1 MTVQSL
7 HFALIISKQISTSPT
22 IFQFKETKLGNAK
35 KLCDRFFFLHWYSIQ
50 TSFFFVF
57 WIEISQKPQK
67 IYLFAENWICC
78 CLLYSPELLL
88 AFPLQKE
95 NFLPWASFC
104 FLFFY
109 WSVRKE
115 KIIFQKKRILTLLS
129 RFPLLAKSYLFC
141 LHQNCIFSP
150 TRPP

>member
-35 KLCDRFFFLHWYSIQ
+35 KLCDRFVLHWYSIQ

-88 AFPLQKE
+88 ALPLQKE
-95 NFLPWASFC
+95 NSSPSFS

-109 WSVRKE
+109 WSVRNNE
-115 KIIFQKKRILTLLS
+115 MIFQKKRISYVLAPLS

-141 LHQNCIFSP
+141 LHQNCSFSP
-150 TRPP
+150 TRPL